1 LHADADMDQWIDS
14 REAEIA
20 KIAGSAP
27 ETAELQQHVAEIVES
42 KAFKGSPRAEKFLR
56 YVINHALT
64 GDFESLK
71 ERVIGVKLFG
81 RPPHYETGEDAIV
94 RVTASDVRKRLAQY
108 YNSKYGTTSK
118 FHINLPAGSYLPYI
132 TRQPPEKT
140 APLYTRE
147 TSSKTV
153 ATSLSSATNH
163 LDSISESPGALAAP
177 RPSLPTESGQINAR
191 NKHPWLYVSILLT
204 LLNLALWGIV
214 WMHFSRAKVATAL
227 SISVPPWSVFF
238 NSQHAIQLIA
248 SDPNEA
254 EIEWLTGQQVS
265 VSDYANRKYIPQPNH
280 LSPDM
285 IRICQIVLRGD
296 KASAIDAPII
306 ANVAALAQ
314 ANSAK
319 IDVHVARSIA
329 LSNLNTDDNLIFL
342 GSPRSNPWSS
352 LFSDQLDFRYGFN
365 PNPHEEFILNV
376 HPRQTEL
383 EEYVGTAAGWNTG
396 QSYAII
402 AFVRN
407 PDHHGQILL
416 VSGIS
421 AEGTE
426 AAGALATDLSRLSAI
441 LQKCGIS
448 PSGPL
453 KHFELLLRIN
463 TMAGSPTSSEV
474 IACHILQDSPTQK

>member
-1 LHADADMDQWIDS
+1 MDQWIDS
-14 REAEIA
+14 REAEIT
-20 KIAGSAP
+20 KIAGSAA
-27 ETAELQQHVAEIVES
+27 ETAELQQHVSEIIES
-42 KAFKGSPRAEKFLR
+42 KPFKGSPRAEKFLR
-56 YVINHALT
+56 YVLDHALT
-64 GDFESLK
+64 GDFDSLK

-118 FHINLPAGSYLPYI
+118 FHINLPAGSYLPDI
-132 TRQPPEKT
+132 TRQPPEKQIS
-140 APLYTRE
+140 LDTRE
-147 TSSKTV
+147 LSPQPVVTPP
-153 ATSLSSATNH
+153 SSATIQ
-163 LDSISESPGALAAP
+163 LDSVTAHQETANISAP
-177 RPSLPTESGQINAR
+177 ALPTDTKHLNAR
-191 NKHPWLYVSILLT
+191 IKHAWLYVGILFTVLT
-204 LLNLALWGIV
+204 LALWGIV
-214 WMHFSRAKVATAL
+214 WVHVSRTKIAPAPST
-227 SISVPPWSVFF
+227 SVPPWSVFF
-238 NSQHAIQLIA
+238 NSQHAVQLIA

-265 VSDYANRKYIPQPNH
+265 VSDYANRSYIPQPNH
-280 LSPDM
+280 LTPEM

-319 IDVHVARSIA
+319 IEVHVARSIA

-365 PNPHEEFILNV
+365 PTPHEEFILNV
-376 HPRQTEL
+376 HPQQNEL
-383 EEYVGTAAGWNTG
+383 QQYVGTAAGWNTG
-396 QSYAII
+396 QSYATI
-402 AFVRN
+402 AFLRN
-407 PDHHGQILL
+407 PDHHGQVLL
-416 VSGIS
+416 ISGIS

-426 AAGALATDLSRLSAI
+426 AAGALATDLPRLTTT

-448 PSGPL
+448 PSVTL

-463 TMAGSPTSSEV
+463 TMAGSPTRSDV
-474 IACHILQDSPTQK
+474 IACHILQDGPTQKP

>member
-1 LHADADMDQWIDS
+1 MDEWIDS
-14 REAEIA
+14 REAEIT
-20 KIAGSAP
+20 KIARSAD
-27 ETAELQQHVAEIVES
+27 ETAELQRHVSEIIES
-42 KAFKGSPRAEKFLR
+42 KPFKGSPRAEKFLR
-56 YVINHALT
+56 YVLNHALT
-64 GDFESLK
+64 GDFDSLK

-118 FHINLPAGSYLPYI
+118 FHINLPAGSYFPDI
-132 TRQPPEKT
+132 TRQPPEKR
-140 APLYTRE
+140 ASFDIQE
-147 TSSKTV
+147 TSPQTGINPPG
-153 ATSLSSATNH
+153 SATVHRDPLTKDNGSATASPPVLPAQTKH
-163 LDSISESPGALAAP
+163 LSA
-177 RPSLPTESGQINAR
+177 RINYA
-191 NKHPWLYVSILLT
+191 WLFVGVFFT
-204 LLNLALWGIV
+204 ALNLALWAVIWV
-214 WMHFSRAKVATAL
+214 HISRSKVATAP
-227 SISVPPWSVFF
+227 STSVQPWSVFF
-238 NSQHAIQLIA
+238 NSQHAVQLIA

-265 VSDYANRKYIPQPNH
+265 VSDYANRSYIPQPNH
-280 LSPDM
+280 LTPEM
-285 IRICQIVLRGD
+285 IRISQIVLRGD

-319 IDVHVARSIA
+319 IEVHVARSIA

-365 PNPHEEFILNV
+365 PTPHEEFILNV
-376 HPRQTEL
+376 HPQQNEL
-383 EEYVGTAAGWNTG
+383 QQYVGTAAGWNTG
-396 QSYAII
+396 QSYATI
-402 AFVRN
+402 AFLRN
-407 PDHHGQILL
+407 PDHHGQVLL
-416 VSGIS
+416 ISGIS

-426 AAGALATDLSRLSAI
+426 AAGALATDLPRLATT

-463 TMAGSPTSSEV
+463 TMAGSPTRSDV
-474 IACHILQDSPTQK
+474 IACHILQDGPTQKS